1 MCVCLPGVDP
11 SPARPPVRRL
21 PTELLRQIHLQAGK
35 TGKGG
40 GKAGTQRQG
49 LQTVAEEAVTEAKPT
64 TGTCLLPQLPQ
75 PSTKLSASSS
85 SATTAQLA
93 AKPQPAPQATAKV
106 SASSAPT
113 CSANNN
119 NQVRRTRPV
128 SPLLAPASYAQG
140 E

>member
-1 MCVCLPGVDP
+1 MYVCLPGVDP

-40 GKAGTQRQG
+40 KAGTQRQG

-64 TGTCLLPQLPQ
+64 TGTCLPQLPQ
-75 PSTKLSASSS
+75 PSTKLSTSSS
-85 SATTAQLA
+85 NAAQLA

-106 SASSAPT
+106 PASSAPT
-113 CSANNN
+113 CSANNNN

-128 SPLLAPASYAQG
+128 SPWLPPASYAQG